1 MIFLKLHST
10 KMFLLEINFINM
22 VIYTDFNVYKYF
34 VAIVVL

>member
-22 VIYTDFNVYKYF
+22 VICTEIHVYKYF